1 MTTPSSLQS
10 LRFAGGCKLSL
21 EDCKK
26 ARKSCFLLES
36 LPFSLI
42 TATGLAVAL
51 IFALLDF

>member
-21 EDCKK
+21 KDCKK
-26 ARKSCFLLES
+26 ARESCFLLES

-42 TATGLAVAL
+42 TVTGLAVAL
-51 IFALLDF
+51 TFALLDF